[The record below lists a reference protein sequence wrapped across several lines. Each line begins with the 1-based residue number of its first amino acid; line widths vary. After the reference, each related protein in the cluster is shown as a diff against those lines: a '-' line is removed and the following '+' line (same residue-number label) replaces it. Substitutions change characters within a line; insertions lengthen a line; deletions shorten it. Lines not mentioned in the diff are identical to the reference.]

1 MPDENPTPGEN
12 LTRGERDWGNM
23 ERDVIYLLTSPE
35 SEPTVWS
42 VADIGR
48 EVEYFDPEALV
59 RPLCG
64 KGLLHQIS
72 EGFVAATPA
81 AFHMASLVG
90 HAT

>member
-1 MPDENPTPGEN
+1 MHENPTPGEN

-48 EVEYFDPEALV
+48 EIEYFDPEALV

-64 KGLLHQIS
+64 VGLLHQIS
-72 EGFVAATPA
+72 DGFVVATPA

-90 HAT
+90 HAS

>member
-1 MPDENPTPGEN
+1 MPDKPTPGPH
-12 LTRGERDWGNM
+12 LTSGERHWGNM

-35 SEPTVWS
+35 SHPTVWS

-48 EVEYFDPEALV
+48 ELEYFDPEALT
-59 RPLCG
+59 RLLCG
-64 KGLLHQIS
+64 KGLLHQIGD
-72 EGFVAATPA
+72 GFVIASPA